1 MGGVTARDASV
12 KALQPG
18 VLAAAASATDRL
30 LKIRREMVM
39 TAVQFEDAG
48 KMLVMVSIA
57 LFYPLAMA
65 FALVVF

>member
-1 MGGVTARDASV
+1 
-12 KALQPG
+12 
-18 VLAAAASATDRL
+18 
-30 LKIRREMVM
+30 M